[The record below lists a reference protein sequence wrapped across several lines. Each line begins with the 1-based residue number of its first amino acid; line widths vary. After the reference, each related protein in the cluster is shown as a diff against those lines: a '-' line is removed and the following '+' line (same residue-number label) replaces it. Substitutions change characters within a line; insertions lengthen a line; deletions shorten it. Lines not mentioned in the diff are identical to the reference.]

1 MATQT
6 DVTTAL
12 KKGNGH
18 TDLISLIRQSQ
29 SELAKALPKHMNAE
43 RIARIAL
50 TCIRTNPE
58 LLKCTPESFLG
69 ALFTSAQLGIEP
81 VAGRGYLLPFNNNRK
96 TSDGWKTYKEV
107 QFVLGYKGVIELFY
121 RHSKAIKIDW
131 GVVKE
136 NDDFEYE
143 LGTNAYLRH
152 KPNSKQRGETV
163 GYWAMAEL
171 QGGGK
176 PFHYITKED
185 AIQHGLKHSKAVD
198 QKAGEFYKT
207 SPWVTDTDSMCLKT
221 VLVQLAKLL
230 PLSVELQ
237 RAIDADE
244 TSRDFRKEFA
254 ASTDNVLDI
263 PETTEWT
270 EAEVTQEEKQS
281 PKPKAKKEST
291 PEAALIAIGKAKE
304 LDAMAGISKKA
315 AGLKDSGDW
324 PQPEYTDVEK
334 KIKEWYVKQIAKK
347 NTLIELEQ
355 YSLKAQNLLNAGAL
369 PDVDYNYITEMINYR
384 ITALDEKG
392 GRNEA
397 K

>member
-1 MATQT
+1 MATQK
-6 DVTTAL
+6 DVTTAV

-29 SELAKALPKHMNAE
+29 NELAKALPKHMNAE

-50 TCIRTNPE
+50 TCIRTNPD
-58 LLKCTPESFLG
+58 LLQCTPESFLG

-81 VAGRGYLLPFNNNRK
+81 VAGRGYLLPFYNKRK
-96 TSDGWKTYKEV
+96 TSDGWKTYREV

-136 NDDFEYE
+136 FDEFDYE
-143 LGTNAYLRH
+143 LGTNSYLRH
-152 KPNSKQRGETV
+152 KPNKANRGGTI

-176 PFHYITKED
+176 PFHYISRAD
-185 AIQHGLKHSKAVD
+185 AIEHGLKHSKAVD
-198 QKAGEFYKT
+198 QKTGELYKT

-244 TSRDFRKEFA
+244 SSRDYRKGMA
-254 ASTDNVLDI
+254 AVGDNMLDV

-270 EAEVTQEEKQS
+270 NTDDVADEQPGEAEPVDDRVERAKEYIANVKTMDGIIKVINKVKTEFDTGDMSQSDFYAIRQECFKWTIRHIKNLKVLSGLQFLYETVDGS
-281 PKPKAKKEST
+281 PFDPDEIDKIKKAVDARVEELDKPKAKK
-291 PEAALIAIGKAKE
+291 
-304 LDAMAGISKKA
+304 
-315 AGLKDSGDW
+315 
-324 PQPEYTDVEK
+324 
-334 KIKEWYVKQIAKK
+334 
-347 NTLIELEQ
+347 
-355 YSLKAQNLLNAGAL
+355 
-369 PDVDYNYITEMINYR
+369 
-384 ITALDEKG
+384 
-392 GRNEA
+392 
-397 K
+397 